1 MDFDKIITGIR
12 KALYGREVREYIASA
27 IEWVKSAI
35 TDALEKMK
43 ELLKQAEAARDAA
56 KASADKSAASAT
68 DSANSAAASKKSAD
82 ASAASANASASS
94 ATKSA
99 GYATVSANSANES
112 AGYASDSA
120 ASAAASEA
128 SAKNS
133 ANAAMKALQEAAD
146 SGAFKGDKG
155 DPGPQGP
162 SGTTNAS
169 EINAGI
175 LGISY
180 GGTGAS
186 TLDQACGN
194 LLWRDTIP
202 ENCNWDTLATG
213 IWRTVPERWGT
224 NGPTSVYTYGAVFV
238 WNYAGN
244 VTQIYISHSSTDPIC
259 FRQRWNSGN
268 NFAHWQTASTLFA
281 TKASGVTDYND
292 SSRTIQVGWA
302 GDGLNTSNLTHI
314 AGYTDNGTKIK
325 DVSKDVL
332 KSWLGLDS
340 AASGV
345 QSSGSNYI
353 RFGDGT
359 QICWGTISS
368 VTVTVTGTVE
378 YELYLQTQHE
388 TISRNFS
395 AARITFP
402 QAFSNTS
409 YSVVFQNS
417 YNVTDANTYIGSTFD
432 FYSNK
437 YDMNITGG
445 KLVSI
450 SSTNPAMGKT
460 TTGCTLNSGGGSM
473 YVAVG
478 RWK

>member
-43 ELLKQAEAARDAA
+43 ELLRQAEAARDAA

-99 GYATVSANSANES
+99 GYATASANSANES

-155 DPGPQGP
+155 DKGDK
-162 SGTTNAS
+162 GTTNAS

-213 IWRTVPERWGT
+213 VWRTVPERWGT

-259 FRQRWNSGN
+259 FRQRWTSNNS
-268 NFAHWQTASTLFA
+268 FAHWQTASTLFA
-281 TKASGVTDYND
+281 TKATGVTDYNNSD
-292 SSRTIQVGWA
+292 KLIQIGYEGA
-302 GDGLNTSNLTHI
+302 GLNTSNLTHI

-450 SSTNPAMGKT
+450 SSTNPAMGKV

>member
-1 MDFDKIITGIR
+1 MATLDYDKIVNGIR
-12 KALYGREVREYIASA
+12 KALYGYEVREYLAQSM
-27 IEWVKSAI
+27 EWTKTFVTQSVAQI
-35 TDALEKMK
+35 K
-43 ELLKQAEAARDAA
+43 EYLRQAEAARNAA
-56 KASADKSAASAT
+56 KESADKSATSAT
-68 DSANSAAASKKSAD
+68 ESANSAAESKASAEKSAD
-82 ASAASANASASS
+82 S
-94 ATKSA
+94 ATA
-99 GYATVSANSANES
+99 SANSASES
-112 AGYASDSA
+112 AGYANDSA

-128 SAKNS
+128 SAKDS

-155 DPGPQGP
+155 DKGDKGAD
-162 SGTTNAS
+162 GTTNAS

-259 FRQRWNSGN
+259 FRQRWSSNNS
-268 NFAHWQTASTLFA
+268 FAHWQTASTLFA
-281 TKASGVTDYND
+281 TKATGVTDYNNSD
-292 SSRTIQVGWA
+292 KLIQIGYEGA
-302 GDGLNTSNLTHI
+302 GLNTSNLTHI

-353 RFGDGT
+353 RFGDGK

-368 VTVTVTGTVE
+368 MTVTVTGTVE

-460 TTGCTLNSGGGSM
+460 TTGCTLNSGDGSM

>member
-1 MDFDKIITGIR
+1 MATLDYDKIINGIR
-12 KALYGREVREYIASA
+12 KALYGYEVREYLAQSM
-27 IEWVKSAI
+27 EWTKAFVTQSVEQIK
-35 TDALEKMK
+35 DYLR
-43 ELLKQAEAARDAA
+43 QAEAARDAA

-82 ASAASANASASS
+82 ASAASANASANS

-99 GYATVSANSANES
+99 GYATASANSANES

-155 DPGPQGP
+155 DTGPQGP

-213 IWRTVPERWGT
+213 IWRTIPERWGT
-224 NGPTSVYTYGAVFV
+224 NGPSGVYTYGIAMV

-244 VTQIYISHSSTDPIC
+244 VTQVYIAHSTGGMA
-259 FRQRWNSGN
+259 FRQRWTDGNGFSGWARVNTGGTLSAYPVGAIYISTSSTSPASLFGGTWESIASERVLMGVSSSHGAGSTVSAGLPNIKGAVLDTWHGGGPSGSGALSVAVNGRSAVRNGDDGTFTWGNFYFDAASYNSIYGN
-268 NFAHWQTASTLFA
+268 AST
-281 TKASGVTDYND
+281 V
-292 SSRTIQVGWA
+292 QP
-302 GDGLNTSNLTHI
+302 
-314 AGYTDNGTKIK
+314 
-325 DVSKDVL
+325 
-332 KSWLGLDS
+332 
-340 AASGV
+340 AAYYV
-345 QSSGSNYI
+345 YMW
-353 RFGDGT
+353 R
-359 QICWGTISS
+359 
-368 VTVTVTGTVE
+368 
-378 YELYLQTQHE
+378 
-388 TISRNFS
+388 R
-395 AARITFP
+395 AA
-402 QAFSNTS
+402 
-409 YSVVFQNS
+409 
-417 YNVTDANTYIGSTFD
+417 
-432 FYSNK
+432 
-437 YDMNITGG
+437 
-445 KLVSI
+445 
-450 SSTNPAMGKT
+450 
-460 TTGCTLNSGGGSM
+460 
-473 YVAVG
+473 
-478 RWK
+478 

>member
-68 DSANSAAASKKSAD
+68 ESANSAMESKRSAD
-82 ASAASANASASS
+82 ASAKLATASANSANE
-94 ATKSA
+94 SA
-99 GYATVSANSANES
+99 GYASDSANSANES

-155 DPGPQGP
+155 DTGPQGP

-175 LGISY
+175 LDISY

-194 LLWRDTIP
+194 LLWRDSIP

-213 IWRTVPERWGT
+213 IWRTLPEHWGT
-224 NGPTSVYTYGAVFV
+224 NGPTSVYTYGTVFV

-259 FRQRWNSGN
+259 FRQRWNSYN
-268 NFAHWQTASTLFA
+268 NFAQWQTTSTLFA

-302 GDGLNTSNLTHI
+302 GDGLNTSNLTQI

-340 AASGV
+340 AASG
-345 QSSGSNYI
+345 SNYI

-359 QICWGTISS
+359 QICWGTITG

-378 YELYLQTQHE
+378 YEIYLATHQE

-409 YSVVFQNS
+409 YSVAFQNS

-437 YDMNITGG
+437 FEVPITGG

-450 SSTNPAMGKT
+450 SSTNPEMGKA
-460 TTGCTLNSGGGSM
+460 TTGCTLNSGDGSM